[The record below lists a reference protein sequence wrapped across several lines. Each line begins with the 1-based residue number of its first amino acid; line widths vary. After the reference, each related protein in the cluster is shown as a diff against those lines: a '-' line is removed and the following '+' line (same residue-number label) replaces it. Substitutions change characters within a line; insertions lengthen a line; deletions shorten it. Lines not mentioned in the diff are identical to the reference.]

1 VALGVGE
8 ELVAALIGELGVQER
23 VHGRRLAGGAWWSSS
38 TVTT

>member
-23 VHGRRLAGGAWWSSS
+23 VHGGVSQVVLGGHPPL
-38 TVTT
+38 